1 METETVKR
9 GFAFRISHQPDS
21 QTLWCTAVL
30 GVVGFLL
37 LYPLSL
43 LLWNSFQVA
52 QPNREVAIGL
62 ANWVTALTEPGMVAA
77 ILNTVWLTL
86 VLQLISFP
94 VAILIVWLLARTDLP
109 GKDWID
115 FLFWIAFFAPS
126 LPITLGWIL
135 LLDPDF
141 GLVNQSLKAV
151 FSLEQGPFNV
161 YSFWGIAWV
170 HLATRSV
177 VVKVILLTP
186 FLRNLDSSFEEASRV
201 SGVGPLRTIARVVV
215 PLLLPAVLVVLL
227 MSVIHLLESF
237 EIEQVLGPP
246 SQFYVYSTM
255 IYRLLQFEPPE
266 YGAATAL
273 AVMILAV
280 MTPLILL
287 QQWVSR
293 SRRYTTVTG
302 QFHGR
307 RFPLGVWKWPAFAA
321 ILGTGLFF
329 TVLPLGFLGLATF
342 MRLFGFFNLPDP
354 WTIDH
359 WQRVMSDPI
368 FLRSLAN
375 TILLAGGTVTLAM
388 ISFPLIAYIAVRT
401 RFRGRHILDFLS
413 WLPIAIPGLILGL
426 GFLWLF
432 LGTPVLR
439 PLYGSIVVLILAA
452 GISSMTLGVQLV
464 KTNLLQ
470 LGQELEEASWVAG
483 GSWFYTVRRVIL
495 PMLTPVLVTVG
506 LVAFI
511 SAARNIAGIALLVTN
526 QNRPLAM
533 LQLDY
538 MVDGRYEAAAVVGI
552 IVLLLTTGVALLA
565 RLFGLRIGIRT

>member
-1 METETVKR
+1 MDTIKR
-9 GFAFRISHQPDS
+9 GFAFPIPLRFNS
-21 QTLWCTAVL
+21 QTLWCTVVL
-30 GVVGFLL
+30 GVVGFVL

-43 LLWNSFQVA
+43 LLRNSFLVA
-52 QPNREVAIGL
+52 RPNQELAFGL

-77 ILNTVWLTL
+77 ILNTARLTL

-115 FLFWIAFFAPS
+115 FFFWIAFFAPS

-141 GLVNQSLKAV
+141 GLVNQALAG
-151 FSLEQGPFNV
+151 FLSLEQGPFNI
-161 YSFWGIAWV
+161 YSFWGIVWV

-186 FLRNLDSSFEEASRV
+186 FLRNIDSSFEEASRV
-201 SGVGPLRTIARVVV
+201 SGVGPLRTIVRVVV
-215 PLLLPAVLVVLL
+215 PLLTPAVLVVLL

-273 AVMILAV
+273 AVMILVV
-280 MTPLILL
+280 MTPLILF
-287 QQWVSR
+287 QQRISR
-293 SRRYTTVTG
+293 SRRYTTVSG
-302 QFHGR
+302 HFQVR
-307 RFPLGVWKWPAFAA
+307 RFSLGVWKWPAFAA
-321 ILGTGLFF
+321 VLGTGLFF
-329 TVLPLGFLGLATF
+329 TVFPLVFLGLATF

-354 WTIDH
+354 WTMDH
-359 WQRVMSDPI
+359 WQRVLSDSI
-368 FLRSLAN
+368 FFQSLGN
-375 TILLAGGTVTLAM
+375 TFLLAVGTVVLAM
-388 ISFPLIAYIAVRT
+388 ICFPLIAYITVRT

-413 WLPIAIPGLILGL
+413 WLPVAIPGLILGL

-452 GISSMTLGVQLV
+452 GISTMTLGVQLV

-483 GSWFYTVRRVIL
+483 GSWLYTVRRVIL
-495 PMLTPVLVTVG
+495 PVLTPVLVTVG

-552 IVLLLTTGVALLA
+552 IVLLLTTGMALLA
-565 RLFGLRIGIRT
+565 RLVGLRISIRA

>member
-1 METETVKR
+1 METVKR
-9 GFAFRISHQPDS
+9 GLASPISLRFDP

-30 GVVGFLL
+30 GVVGFTL
-37 LYPLSL
+37 LYPLFL
-43 LLWNSFQVA
+43 LLRNSFQVA
-52 QPNREVAIGL
+52 QPNQEVAFGL

-77 ILNTVWLTL
+77 ILNTARLTL

-94 VAILIVWLLARTDLP
+94 VAIFIVWLLARTDLP
-109 GKDWID
+109 GRDWID
-115 FLFWIAFFAPS
+115 FFFWIAFFAPS

-141 GLVNQSLKAV
+141 GLVNQTLAA
-151 FSLEQGPFNV
+151 FLSLEQGPFNI
-161 YSFWGIAWV
+161 YSFWGIVWV

-215 PLLLPAVLVVLL
+215 PLLVPAALVVLL

-246 SQFYVYSTM
+246 SRFYVYSTM

-273 AVMILAV
+273 AVMILVV

-287 QQWVSR
+287 QQRVSR
-293 SRRYTTVTG
+293 RRRYATVTG
-302 QFHGR
+302 RFQAR
-307 RFPLGVWKWPAFAA
+307 RFPLGPWKWPAFAA
-321 ILGTGLFF
+321 VLGTGFFF
-329 TVLPLGFLGLATF
+329 TVLPLAFLGLATV

-354 WTIDH
+354 WTMDH
-359 WQRVMSDPI
+359 WQRVLGDAI
-368 FLRSLAN
+368 FLRSLGN
-375 TILLAGGTVTLAM
+375 TLLLAAGTVVLAM
-388 ISFPLIAYIAVRT
+388 ICFPLIAYITVRT

-464 KTNLLQ
+464 KANLLQ

-483 GSWFYTVRRVIL
+483 GSWLYTVRRVIL
-495 PMLTPVLVTVG
+495 PILSPVLVTVG

-511 SAARNIAGIALLVTN
+511 SAARNIAGIALLVTS

-565 RLFGLRIGIRT
+565 RLFGLRIGIRA

>member
-1 METETVKR
+1 METVKR
-9 GFAFRISHQPDS
+9 GLAFPISHRLDS
-21 QTLWCTAVL
+21 HTFWCTAVL
-30 GVVGFLL
+30 GLVGFIL
-37 LYPLSL
+37 LYPLVL

-52 QPNREVAIGL
+52 QSNQEPAFGF
-62 ANWVTALTEPGMVAA
+62 ANWVTALTEPGMLAA
-77 ILNTVWLTL
+77 TLNTARLTL
-86 VLQLISFP
+86 VLQLVSFP
-94 VAILIVWLLARTDLP
+94 AAILIVWLLARADLP

-135 LLDPDF
+135 LLDPDS
-141 GLVNQSLKAV
+141 GLVNQALMELL
-151 FSLEQGPFNV
+151 SLEQAPFNI
-161 YSFWGIAWV
+161 YSFWGIVWV

-201 SGVGPLRTIARVVV
+201 SGVGPLRTLVRVVV
-215 PLLLPAVLVVLL
+215 PLLAPAVLVVLL

-255 IYRLLQFEPPE
+255 IYRLLLFEPPE

-273 AVMILAV
+273 AVMILVV
-280 MTPLILL
+280 MTPLILF
-287 QQWVSR
+287 QQWISR
-293 SRRYTTVTG
+293 SRRYTTVSG
-302 QFHGR
+302 QFHTR
-307 RFPLGVWKWPAFAA
+307 QFSLGFWKWPAFAA
-321 ILGTGLFF
+321 VLGTGVFF
-329 TVLPLGFLGLATF
+329 TVLPLVFLGLATF

-354 WTIDH
+354 WTLEH
-359 WQRVMSDPI
+359 WQRVLRDPI
-368 FLRSLAN
+368 FFQSLGN
-375 TILLAGGTVTLAM
+375 TLLLAAGTVALAM
-388 ISFPLIAYIAVRT
+388 IAFPLIAYIIVRT

-432 LGTPVLR
+432 LDTPVLR

-452 GISSMTLGVQLV
+452 GISSTTLGVQLV

-470 LGQELEEASWVAG
+470 LGRELEEASWVAG
-483 GSWFYTVRRVIL
+483 GSWLYTVRRVIL
-495 PMLTPVLVTVG
+495 PILTPVLVTVG

-565 RLFGLRIGIRT
+565 RLFGLRIGIRA